1 MTEAVAG
8 PTTKS
13 VEFDG
18 TMENAYGSALKDASY
33 KPGFDAVKAIAFKG
47 TYEHILNFE
56 DIPRDEKLSEADI
69 LKVVNDARKANARQK
84 AMQDALDNAGV
95 VKPTLESSPE
105 LQLRNMVKSLVAS
118 GKYTEEAATQFA
130 KAALA

>member
-1 MTEAVAG
+1 MTDTATSVVA
-8 PTTKS
+8 
-13 VEFDG
+13 FDG
-18 TMENAYGSALKDASY
+18 VMENAYGSRLES
-33 KPGFDAVKAIAFKG
+33 PIAFNG
-47 TYEHILNFE
+47 SYDHVLNFE
-56 DIPRDEKLSEADI
+56 DIPRNEQLSEADI

-84 AMQDALDNAGV
+84 AMQKALDDAGI

-118 GKYTEEAATQFA
+118 GKYTEEQATTFA